1 MLKRI
6 AGVVFIELMWTAL
19 AVGMLI
25 AIAMS

>member
-6 AGVVFIELMWTAL
+6 AGVVLIELMWTAL